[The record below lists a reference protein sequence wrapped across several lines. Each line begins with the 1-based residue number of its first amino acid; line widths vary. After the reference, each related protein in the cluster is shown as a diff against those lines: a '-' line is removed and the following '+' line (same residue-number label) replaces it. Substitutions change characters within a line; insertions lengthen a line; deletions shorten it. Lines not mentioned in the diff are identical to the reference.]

1 MMSFDIIVYFW
12 VFKENV
18 MPKNFVRFF
27 MLILLLTT
35 CTNKEQKAE
44 KEKAARTVNN
54 SMIKSEKPIIK
65 LNSKSQE
72 LISTW
77 PEYQK
82 FDDLISQ
89 YEDISMSEAL
99 LNSVELSELARQLRD
114 SIRIE
119 KLNIPEVKIRLNV
132 LYSETLRLADM
143 STIPTI
149 TEVLVAAENKNV
161 IEAYSALNLKIN
173 NMNSQD
179 ELNDEISKFV
189 DEILEVAPADTLN
202 TIDQKN
208 QVKKKPLIQK

>member
-1 MMSFDIIVYFW
+1 
-12 VFKENV
+12 
-18 MPKNFVRFF
+18 MPKTFVRFF
-27 MLILLLTT
+27 ILILIFTS
-35 CTNKEQKAE
+35 CTDKEQKAE
-44 KEKAARTVNN
+44 EENAASSVSN
-54 SMIKSEKPIIK
+54 SMLKSEKPIIR

-72 LISTW
+72 LIATW

-82 FDDLISQ
+82 FDDLINQ
-89 YEDISMSEAL
+89 YQEISMSEAL

-119 KLNIPEVKIRLNV
+119 KLDIPEVKIRLNV

-149 TEVLVAAENKNV
+149 TETLVAEENKNV

-189 DEILEVAPADTLN
+189 DEILEETQTDTLK
-202 TIDQKN
+202 TSKQEP
-208 QVKKKPLIQK
+208 QVKKKAFIKK